1 MVWGKLL
8 LQTFHL
14 VERRSQG
21 LIGCK
26 SKKIVPIRQSI
37 NYGKTYPYYGK
48 GGFLANL
55 SPMSKKSRTFA
66 LRNIVEYFLAFFN
79 YICFTSPIM
88 AFIETN
94 NIKGDVFGGITAG
107 IVALPLALAFGIHA
121 FGGVDSPEAS
131 SMGALAGL
139 VGATLLGFFAALFGG
154 THSQISGPTGPMTV
168 ITASIVSGAWASSQG
183 NISAVLL
190 SMSLAGIFCG
200 LFQVL
205 FGLIRI
211 GKYVR
216 YIPYPV
222 LSGFMSG
229 IGVIIILQQLY
240 PIIGKKSPAS
250 TLDMILN
257 FPAAFAEGIS
267 VPALL
272 LGLACIALII
282 LVPKVTKK
290 VPATLVAL
298 VVVTVVSLFTGL
310 DSALTIGNIPAGLPM
325 PFFTKVQLDGIDWM
339 VVIKAS
345 LVPGLT
351 LAGLG
356 SIDTLLTSV
365 MADNITKTK
374 HNSNQELI
382 GQGIGNAVAG
392 LFCGLAGAGA
402 TMRTVVNVKS
412 GGRTQLSGMIH
423 AALLLAIL
431 LGLGSL
437 VKYVPL
443 SVLAGILITVGWGII
458 DFRGFKDLR
467 RIPKSDAFVM
477 IVVFLM
483 TVFVD
488 LLTAVGI
495 GMVIACVLF
504 MKRAG
509 DLVEDGYSSKELS
522 TFDKESPWED
532 EKDMPKDIHH
542 HIYIERLDGPI
553 FFGSITGFQRVMH
566 DIPKDA
572 KIVIIRMRR
581 VPFMDQSGVYAMETA
596 IKDLQAQGVKVLMTI
611 IQPQPR
617 YMLENHRIIPML
629 IPQENTFETFEDC
642 TNYLKTL

>member
-1 MVWGKLL
+1 
-8 LQTFHL
+8 
-14 VERRSQG
+14 
-21 LIGCK
+21 
-26 SKKIVPIRQSI
+26 
-37 NYGKTYPYYGK
+37 
-48 GGFLANL
+48 
-55 SPMSKKSRTFA
+55 
-66 LRNIVEYFLAFFN
+66 
-79 YICFTSPIM
+79 M

-107 IVALPLALAFGIHA
+107 IVALPLALAFGIQA
-121 FGGVDSPEAS
+121 FSGIDSPEAS

-183 NISAVLL
+183 NISAVIL

-200 LFQVL
+200 LFQVI

-229 IGVIIILQQLY
+229 IGVIIILQQIY

-250 TLDMILN
+250 TLDMIIN
-257 FPAAFAEGIS
+257 FPAALAYGVS
-267 VPALL
+267 VIALA
-272 LGLACIALII
+272 LGLACISLIV

-298 VVVTVVSLFTGL
+298 IAVTVVSLFTNL
-310 DSALTIGNIPAGLPM
+310 DSSLTIGNIPAGLPM
-325 PFFTKVQLDGIDWM
+325 PFFTKVQLDGIDWAS
-339 VVIKAS
+339 VLEAS

-365 MADNITKTK
+365 VADNITKTK

-412 GGRTQLSGMIH
+412 GGRTQISGMIH
-423 AALLLAIL
+423 AVLLLAIL

-443 SVLAGILITVGWGII
+443 SVLAGILITVGWGVI
-458 DFRGFKDLR
+458 DFRGFKDIL

-477 IVVFLM
+477 MVVFLM

-509 DLVEDGYSSKELS
+509 DLVENSYSAKALD

-532 EKDMPKDIHH
+532 EKDIPEEIRNR
-542 HIYIERLDGPI
+542 IYIERLDGPI

-566 DIPKDA
+566 DIPTNL

-596 IKDLQAQGVKVLMTI
+596 IKDLQAQGIKVLMTI

-617 YMLENHRIIPML
+617 YMLEKHHIIPIL
-629 IPQENTFETFEDC
+629 IPKENTFETFEEC
-642 TNYLKTL
+642 TEYLKGL

>member
-1 MVWGKLL
+1 
-8 LQTFHL
+8 
-14 VERRSQG
+14 
-21 LIGCK
+21 
-26 SKKIVPIRQSI
+26 
-37 NYGKTYPYYGK
+37 
-48 GGFLANL
+48 
-55 SPMSKKSRTFA
+55 
-66 LRNIVEYFLAFFN
+66 
-79 YICFTSPIM
+79 M

-107 IVALPLALAFGIHA
+107 IVALPLALAFGIQA

-131 SMGALAGL
+131 SMRALAGL

-257 FPAAFAEGIS
+257 FPATIAEGIS

-365 MADNITKTK
+365 VADNITKTK

>member
-1 MVWGKLL
+1 
-8 LQTFHL
+8 
-14 VERRSQG
+14 
-21 LIGCK
+21 
-26 SKKIVPIRQSI
+26 
-37 NYGKTYPYYGK
+37 
-48 GGFLANL
+48 
-55 SPMSKKSRTFA
+55 
-66 LRNIVEYFLAFFN
+66 
-79 YICFTSPIM
+79 M

-94 NIKGDVFGGITAG
+94 NIKGDIFGGITAG
-107 IVALPLALAFGIHA
+107 IVALPLALAFGIQV

-168 ITASIVSGAWASSQG
+168 ITASIVSGAWTSSQG

-257 FPAAFAEGIS
+257 FPAAIAEGIS

-339 VVIKAS
+339 VVVKAS

-365 MADNITKTK
+365 VADNITKTK

>member
-1 MVWGKLL
+1 
-8 LQTFHL
+8 
-14 VERRSQG
+14 
-21 LIGCK
+21 
-26 SKKIVPIRQSI
+26 
-37 NYGKTYPYYGK
+37 
-48 GGFLANL
+48 
-55 SPMSKKSRTFA
+55 
-66 LRNIVEYFLAFFN
+66 
-79 YICFTSPIM
+79 
-88 AFIETN
+88 
-94 NIKGDVFGGITAG
+94 
-107 IVALPLALAFGIHA
+107 
-121 FGGVDSPEAS
+121 
-131 SMGALAGL
+131 
-139 VGATLLGFFAALFGG
+139 
-154 THSQISGPTGPMTV
+154 
-168 ITASIVSGAWASSQG
+168 
-183 NISAVLL
+183 
-190 SMSLAGIFCG
+190 MSLAGIFCG

-257 FPAAFAEGIS
+257 FPATIAEGIS

-365 MADNITKTK
+365 VADNITKTK